1 MKTYKLSREKNFG
14 CQIVFTDGL
23 SGTGKTA
30 LFNIINSLGR
40 VETVRYDPIYE
51 YLCAMKYLK
60 RVNDDVIAS
69 LMQLNMDRTLNNVM
83 LSRQVNFR
91 PADNSSVLSGL
102 NRNKYLS
109 RLFESESELTL
120 EKINQE
126 RPIVH
131 IMSHCLLGI
140 SHPLFEV
147 FNNRIT
153 LIEIERH
160 PVNLIPAW
168 VSYIDRYG
176 TDPFELTVCFRYNNK
191 DLPWF
196 SVCWEKEYLK
206 SNTYDKAIRAFN
218 YFSSLKRQFFNE
230 SPKQIT
236 DRIIQIP
243 FEKYVINPFHYIE
256 QIENKL
262 DVKQNKNI
270 HSILNQQKMPRMT
283 YSDIPSD
290 KGFEKYNNIPLG
302 SGETEIDLK
311 NKIWD
316 DVKKQSSNEC
326 ITMLEKL
333 TYNYETKNNIK

>member
-1 MKTYKLSREKNFG
+1 MQTYKLSREKNFG

-40 VETVRYDPIYE
+40 VETVRFDHIYE

-109 RLFESESELTL
+109 RLFEPESELTL

-131 IMSHCLLGI
+131 IMSHSLLGI
-140 SHPLFEV
+140 SQPLFEV

-196 SVCWEKEYLK
+196 SKGWEKEYLK

-218 YFSSLKRQFFNE
+218 YFNSLKKTFFNE

-236 DRIIQIP
+236 NRIIQIP
-243 FEKYVINPFHYIE
+243 FEKYVINPFPYIE

-262 DVKQNKNI
+262 KITRNKDI
-270 HSILNQQKMPRMT
+270 HSILNQQKMPRKT

-290 KGFEKYNNIPLG
+290 KSYEKYNNFTIEDG
-302 SGETEIDLK
+302 TTEDDIKDEIWVEVNDHASAECKKMLRKLVK
-311 NKIWD
+311 NYN
-316 DVKKQSSNEC
+316 VKYAN
-326 ITMLEKL
+326 T
-333 TYNYETKNNIK
+333 